1 MLHYRLGRVSFI
13 LLPKL
18 WKAFT
23 MGSAGR
29 TDFLFAMP
37 SFLSG
42 VSRALDLGATFD
54 QSAYNLSQTT
64 EEADTWALA
73 NDWAVVG
80 QDLRAALKAS
90 EDPSAHDERAA

>member
-1 MLHYRLGRVSFI
+1 
-13 LLPKL
+13 
-18 WKAFT
+18 
-23 MGSAGR
+23 
-29 TDFLFAMP
+29 MP

-42 VSRALDLGATFD
+42 ASRTLDLGATFD
-54 QSAYNLSQTT
+54 DSAYNVSKTT

-90 EDPSAHDERAA
+90 EGSAADDERAA